1 MYAVKGR
8 GGAAY
13 AHYSREMQTGVAE
26 LVELGEQLRSGIPG
40 GQLRLLYQP
49 IVDLDTEELIGVE
62 ALVRWQ
68 HPDRGLL
75 TPDKFLGLVVP
86 LGSWV
91 LREACAQAAR
101 WTAQYGPA
109 APGRISVNVAPVQ
122 LREPGFA
129 AEVVEALASG
139 LSRVTTGRDVDGD
152 AVVVAALVFS
162 SRASSSAVNRSYF
175 NAKVWKP
182 ALKAVKV
189 PTTRENGMH
198 ALRHWFASVQLEAG
212 TSIKALAEYLG
223 HVDAGFTLRVYT

>member
-1 MYAVKGR
+1 M
-8 GGAAY
+8 
-13 AHYSREMQTGVAE
+13 
-26 LVELGEQLRSGIPG
+26 
-40 GQLRLLYQP
+40 RLLYQP

-75 TPDKFLGLVVP
+75 TPDKFLGLAERLGLVVP

-109 APGRISVNVAPVQ
+109 APGRISVNVAPAQ

-175 NAKVWKP
+175 NAKVWN
-182 ALKAVKV
+182 
-189 PTTRENGMH
+189 R
-198 ALRHWFASVQLEAG
+198 R
-212 TSIKALAEYLG
+212 
-223 HVDAGFTLRVYT
+223 